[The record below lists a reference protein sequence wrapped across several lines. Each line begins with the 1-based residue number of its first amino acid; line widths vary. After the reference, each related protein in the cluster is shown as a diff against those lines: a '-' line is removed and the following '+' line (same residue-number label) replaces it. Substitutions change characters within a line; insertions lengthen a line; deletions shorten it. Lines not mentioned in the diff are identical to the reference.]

1 MSGVYLPLEM
11 SEEAHDFNGMR
22 QGRLTRARAELD
34 TGW

>member
-34 TGW
+34 TKW